1 MQKNANK
8 KQKKR
13 KRKNKDKSSLL
24 GTINNDKYLS

>member
-1 MQKNANK
+1 MQTKNE

>member
-1 MQKNANK
+1 MQTKNK

-24 GTINNDKYLS
+24 GAINNDKYLS